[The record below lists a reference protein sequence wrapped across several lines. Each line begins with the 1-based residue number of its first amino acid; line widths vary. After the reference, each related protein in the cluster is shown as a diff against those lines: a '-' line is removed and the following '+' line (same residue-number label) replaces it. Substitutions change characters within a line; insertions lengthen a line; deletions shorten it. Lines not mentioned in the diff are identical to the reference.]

1 MHFDEFFRML
11 FEITN
16 MNLFPFPV
24 EQNAPVP
31 LIKYPT
37 ISRLD
42 LFFQL
47 KKKKNLEIMVCFI
60 SILRNAFGN
69 KNRNQ
74 FMLAISN
81 NIINSEKFVKTH
93 KSLLITHYKIEAS
106 KI

>member
-1 MHFDEFFRML
+1 
-11 FEITN
+11 
-16 MNLFPFPV
+16 MNLFPSPV

-31 LIKYPT
+31 LIKHPT

-42 LFFQL
+42 LFFQF
-47 KKKKNLEIMVCFI
+47 KKKIFLEIVVCFI

-81 NIINSEKFVKTH
+81 R
-93 KSLLITHYKIEAS
+93 IT
-106 KI
+106 